1 MGLFGNIFK
10 KKNASQDAAGIQFDG
25 QEEFLKEKEEK
36 AAGLK
41 SKTAAKAPAKT
52 APKAEKKDTSVKSDT
67 AAKTEEK
74 KEEKTEEKKAAPK
87 SAPKA
92 NADAEEKKTPAKAPL
107 KKEEAKKEVKKE
119 EIKKEEE
126 KKDEAKPE
134 PAASKSKPKAA
145 KAQMP
150 KEEPAEAVLASADAE
165 DSDSETV
172 TVSKITRNGNF
183 DIKRAKDGRFY
194 FNLYASNRA
203 RIASSQIYSSSTSA
217 INGIKSVIANAGKA
231 PIEDTTLQK
240 PVSQPFP
247 KWEIYIDKA
256 GEYRFRLY
264 ASNGSCICHSH
275 GYSTKQTCKGG
286 IESIIRFAA
295 EAEINKKYIK

>member
-41 SKTAAKAPAKT
+41 SKTAAKAPAKA
-52 APKAEKKDTSVKSDT
+52 APKAEKKATPVKSNTD
-67 AAKTEEK
+67 
-74 KEEKTEEKKAAPK
+74 
-87 SAPKA
+87 
-92 NADAEEKKTPAKAPL
+92 ADAEEKKAPAKAPL

-165 DSDSETV
+165 DADSETV

-264 ASNGSCICHSH
+264 ASNGSCVCHSH

-295 EAEINKKYIK
+295 EAEINKKYLK